1 MMIVFLVSS
10 IGERPRAIPA
20 LQERRKSSLVLARE
34 RSRTVSNIIQ
44 RLDGK
49 IYIT

>member
-1 MMIVFLVSS
+1 LSHRSENAREAM
-10 IGERPRAIPA
+10 PA
-20 LQERRKSSLVLARE
+20 LQERRKSSLALARE

-49 IYIT
+49 IYLT